1 MAPKPN
7 AASFGCGHKRTRK
20 VRTTL
25 FDLLMVLNEEV
36 TAGEEELIPQIV
48 YYYIK
53 SGKLKFL

>member
-1 MAPKPN
+1 M
-7 AASFGCGHKRTRK
+7 ASFGHGYKRTRR

-53 SGKLKFL
+53 SGKLKFV

>member
-1 MAPKPN
+1 MTPKHN
-7 AASFGCGHKRTRK
+7 MASFGHGYKRTRR

-53 SGKLKFL
+53 SGKLKFV

>member
-1 MAPKPN
+1 MTPKRN
-7 AASFGCGHKRTRK
+7 GASFGHACKRTRK

-25 FDLLMVLNEEV
+25 FDLLTVLNEEI

-53 SGKLKFL
+53 SGRLKFE